1 MVVSARKAS
10 VKRHQLLFGYKLMT
24 IESNN
29 VAKAEQAEQA
39 EEDPFVALAA
49 QDEAS
54 ARSGSGSAAE
64 AEDFS
69 LSLTPRAVAR
79 LRALQE
85 EEQGSQ
91 LTLRVRIYSGGCSGY
106 RNEFSLDNS
115 CDKSCSAS
123 DLEIC
128 QDGVKVLIDKLSAR
142 TLGASE
148 LDFTNDIIGEGFTL
162 RIAKAHSACGCGV
175 SFGL

>member
-1 MVVSARKAS
+1 
-10 VKRHQLLFGYKLMT
+10 MT
-24 IESNN
+24 IESND
-29 VAKAEQAEQA
+29 VAKAKQAEQT

-49 QDEAS
+49 QEEAL
-54 ARSGSGSAAE
+54 ARGESGSGTESGTE
-64 AEDFS
+64 SGTGSRIEDFS

-79 LRALQE
+79 LRELRE
-85 EEQGSQ
+85 EEQGTQ

-106 RNEFSLDNS
+106 RSEFSLDKS
-115 CDKSCSAS
+115 YDKSCGNSCGPN
-123 DLEIC
+123 DLEIS

-148 LDFTNDIIGEGFTL
+148 LDFTDDIIGEGFAL